1 MQTRPTQ
8 LPPVPIIETDRLIL
22 RGHHPDDFDDFH
34 AMWSVP
40 DVIAM
45 ITGKPSARSET
56 QTRLMRHIGHW
67 AAFGWGY
74 WALEDKAT
82 GQFAGDV
89 GFGWFRRDIVPL
101 IDDMP
106 EMGWVLAAS
115 FHGKGYAT
123 EAGRAALA
131 WMDKA
136 MPRTKTCALFHPEN
150 KGSIRVADKLGFTP
164 WTIGQFKGEDTP
176 IYMRP
181 ASRREQ

>member
-1 MQTRPTQ
+1 MPAHNEERTAGILLWKIRQVMIDFPRDYHILVLDDGSNDRTAEVLEPYSRV
-8 LPPVPIIETDRLIL
+8 LP
-22 RGHHPDDFDDFH
+22 
-34 AMWSVP
+34 
-40 DVIAM
+40 
-45 ITGKPSARSET
+45 
-56 QTRLMRHIGHW
+56 
-67 AAFGWGY
+67 
-74 WALEDKAT
+74 LEDKAT